1 LITIR
6 RALLSA
12 YEKQGLDRLAAA
24 LTGCGAEILSSG
36 GTQRWLAERGF
47 PVVALEEWAQLPSLF
62 GGRVKT
68 LHPRI
73 HGGILFRRD
82 DPQDKAELASF
93 GIEPIDLVAVNLYPF
108 EEQVRKDPSAL
119 EAAIEMIDVG
129 GPTMLRAAAKNH
141 RWVAVICDP
150 EDYLRVAEQL
160 EANQGKLDE
169 DLLRELAAKVFRVT
183 ARYDAM
189 IASYLQSEGA
199 PAMPDSFAAGE
210 PLLWPLRYGEN
221 PSQRGAFYSTPHGFP
236 GGLARLQGKEISFN
250 NLQDLEGAALL
261 VRDLGPEPAAVV
273 IKHATPCGAANGG
286 TLVEAYRRARD
297 GDALSAFG
305 GIVGLNRV
313 VDRET
318 AAEIAST
325 FLELVVAP
333 AFDAEARSLLA
344 AKKNLILMEGPSLLE
359 WRRSPVAPPFAYRGL
374 GDGILVQDPVP
385 EALGESGWE
394 VVTKRAPTLAEERA
408 LAFAWKIVRAVRSN
422 GIVLAQEGRTLG
434 IGGGQTSRIDALWV
448 AIHKAQ
454 REGHD
459 LAGAVMASDAFFP
472 FPDCVEVA
480 AGTGVTAIIQPG
492 GSKRDA
498 DSVAAADAAGIAMVV
513 NHARCFRH
521 G

>member
-24 LTGCGAEILSSG
+24 LIGCGAEILSSG

-47 PVVALEEWAQLPSLF
+47 PVVPLEEWAQLPSMF

-68 LHPRI
+68 LHPKV

-82 DPQDKAELASF
+82 DPQDQAERESF
-93 GIEPIDLVAVNLYPF
+93 GIEPIDLVAVHLYPF
-108 EEQVRKDPSAL
+108 EEQVRKDPSARD
-119 EAAIEMIDVG
+119 AAVEMIDVG

-150 EDYLRVAEQL
+150 ADYVRVAEQL
-160 EANQGKLDE
+160 EANQGRLEE

-189 IASYLQSEGA
+189 IASYLQAA
-199 PAMPDSFAAGE
+199 PATELPDAFVCGE
-210 PLLWPLRYGEN
+210 PLLWRLRYGEN
-221 PSQRGAFYSTPHGFP
+221 PSQRGAFYSSAHGFP
-236 GGLARLQGKEISFN
+236 GGLTRLQGKEISFN
-250 NLQDLEGAALL
+250 NLQDLEGAAML
-261 VRDLGPEPAAVV
+261 VRDLGSDPAAVV
-273 IKHATPCGAANGG
+273 IKHATPCGAATGS
-286 TLVEAYRRARD
+286 TIVDAYRRARD

-305 GIVGLNRV
+305 GIVGLNRP

-318 AAEIAST
+318 ALEIAST

-333 AFDAEARSLLA
+333 AFDAPAREVLA
-344 AKKNLILMEGPSLLE
+344 AKKNLILLEGPNLLE
-359 WRRSPVAPPFAYRGL
+359 SGSSPLASPYLYRAL
-374 GDGILVQDPVP
+374 GEGILVQDPVP
-385 EALGESGWE
+385 DALGESGWE
-394 VVTKRAPTLAEERA
+394 VVTQRAPTLAEERA
-408 LAFAWKIVRAVRSN
+408 LSFAWKIVRAVRSN
-422 GIVLAQEGRTLG
+422 GIVLAREGQTVG

-454 REGHD
+454 RAGHD
-459 LAGAVMASDAFFP
+459 LAGSVMASDAFFP
-472 FPDCVEVA
+472 FSDCVEVA
-480 AGTGVTAIIQPG
+480 AKAGVTAIIQPG